1 MFLTDFIFRQQEN
14 LVDNQKCQAG
24 FRPLCNKIP
33 LLFVK
38 FKNFVTCT
46 EFIYQNGQISP
57 GPDLPTPVSLHC
69 MITLPSDKVMIL
81 GGYAVPAAE
90 TPKKV
95 IVFDLK
101 TKNYTVLPS
110 MNYNRMNAG
119 CAIFQSAYHENR
131 TVMWSLQLE
140 DGRLQQLKFM
150 TFQRQIHHGQKVRFF
165 SSI

>member
-69 MITLPSDKVMIL
+69 MVTLPSDKVMIL

-101 TKNYTVLPS
+101 TNNYTVLPS
-110 MNYNRMNAG
+110 MNHNRMNAG
-119 CAIFQSAYHENR
+119 CAIFQSAHHENR
-131 TVMWSLQLE
+131 TVVLAVGGW
-140 DGRLQQLKFM
+140 
-150 TFQRQIHHGQKVRFF
+150 KVATAEIYDFTKPN
-165 SSI
+165 SSWIESKIFL